1 MNISTNYFWV
11 YILVSFLISWCF
23 FIAINLAI
31 DLDEKMIFGLSG
43 ILIAGSWS
51 FLNIETNKEIR
62 RKDEFVRFF
71 NEYEESVLNFVNE
84 INVFLQS
91 YREYHLFEFNKKL
104 NFEDLSEMMQEN
116 ESVDVVRE
124 FQKEYEADYLKGQGI
139 IIYKNVIDQKNKL
152 RYSFRA
158 LEIKSEVIRFLGYE
172 KEGLDK
178 IKELSKGIVSVFSKE
193 TSFENIEKGNLYNL
207 EKDIGIIE
215 IQVVLKEMVIQK
227 ALSFEQRSGEYVDNK
242 NLALFFIFLGV
253 FLSFWAVFY

>member
-1 MNISTNYFWV
+1 
-11 YILVSFLISWCF
+11 
-23 FIAINLAI
+23 
-31 DLDEKMIFGLSG
+31 
-43 ILIAGSWS
+43 
-51 FLNIETNKEIR
+51 
-62 RKDEFVRFF
+62 
-71 NEYEESVLNFVNE
+71 
-84 INVFLQS
+84 
-91 YREYHLFEFNKKL
+91 
-104 NFEDLSEMMQEN
+104 MMQEN